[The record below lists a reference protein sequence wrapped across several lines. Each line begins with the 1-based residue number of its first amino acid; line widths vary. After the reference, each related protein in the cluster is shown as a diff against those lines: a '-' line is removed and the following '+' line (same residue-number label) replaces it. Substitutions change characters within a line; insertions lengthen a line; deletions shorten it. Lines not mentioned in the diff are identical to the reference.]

1 MADKRIVVNGHI
13 IVIGHADKIFFPEDG
28 LTKWDMV
35 EYYKRIAPVMLPHMK
50 GRPVTMLRMTDGI
63 HGESFYHKETPAYFP
78 DWIKRAPMAKEDG
91 VTNYVICDS
100 AAALAYLADQAC
112 VTPHLW
118 LSRFDRPHHPVL
130 LIFDLDPSDPDFEP
144 VRNAALALRKLLTE
158 LGLPVYVKTTGSRGV
173 HVVSPLDRSADFDTV
188 RTFAEA
194 VARYLADMDPENL
207 TVEQRKEKRKGRV
220 FIDTLRNSYAQ
231 TAVAPYALRARPGAP
246 VAAPITWEE
255 LKDPKLRPQSYNI
268 KNIFKRLASAEDPW
282 VGMWAIKAGSI
293 DQPWKKL
300 KIITGSEK

>member
-1 MADKRIVVNGHI
+1 VTDKRIVVDGHI
-13 IVIGHADKIFFPEDG
+13 IAIGHAEKIFFPEDG

-35 EYYKRIAPVMLPHMK
+35 EYYKRIAPVMLPHMQ

-63 HGESFYHKETPAYFP
+63 YGESFYHKETPAYFP

-118 LSRFDRPHHPVL
+118 LSRFDRPHYPDL
-130 LIFDLDPSDPDFEP
+130 LIFDLDPSGPDFEP
-144 VRNAALALRKLLTE
+144 VREAALVLRILLTE

-173 HVVSPLDRSADFDTV
+173 HVVSPLDRNADFDTV

-194 VARYLADMDPENL
+194 VARYLADMVPENL

-255 LKDPKLRPQSYNI
+255 LKDPKLRPQSYTM
-268 KNIFKRLASAEDPW
+268 KNIFKRLARVKDPW
-282 VGMWAIKAGSI
+282 AGMWAIKAGSI